1 MTKKQSTDKNG
12 ETETDGK
19 KKRSKLSLAPLILLL
34 LLLIF
39 ILFLLFY
46 LGGKPKDA
54 GAADST
60 RIADS
65 LRRINDPLYLD
76 SLRRA
81 DSVRLSDPKY
91 LDSLRTADSIR
102 RLSESRLSD
111 SLLRANSARLS
122 DPNYLDSLRRASS
135 TRLSD
140 PKYLDSLRRADSIR
154 TAEIKRSDSLHRADS
169 IRTAEAARLDSLRR
183 ADSIR
188 VAESKI
194 SDSSR
199 IADSLA
205 KLVSDSAAL
214 RAAACAR
221 DTVAPWVYADPS
233 GGLHR
238 RAVSVRLI
246 ANKVCRVEWSFDGVK
261 GWKVYDGKPIEI
273 SKPATIYYKASDDCG
288 KKMDV
293 RSKRYEFDMAA
304 SRCPA
309 GTELAKADGKEICV
323 DVYEWPNK
331 KGAVPQSYVSL
342 YQAMDSCFS
351 VRKRLC
357 SAEEWTA
364 ACGGPER
371 WKYAYGES
379 YEWNACAT
387 RDSMAQRSGSR
398 PECRGY
404 YGLFDM
410 SGNLAEWT
418 STPAPQDKSFN
429 NVMGGFWTSGNQ
441 SRCADA
447 RYSYYPQNRH
457 NPVGFRCCVDAPPAA
472 GGRR

>member
-1 MTKKQSTDKNG
+1 MTKKQSTDKTG

-54 GAADST
+54 GASDST

-65 LRRINDPLYLD
+65 LRRINDPLYSD
-76 SLRRA
+76 SLRIA

-91 LDSLRTADSIR
+91 LDSLRAADSIR
-102 RLSESRLSD
+102 RLFESRLSD
-111 SLLRANSARLS
+111 SLRRANSA
-122 DPNYLDSLRRASS
+122 
-135 TRLSD
+135 RLSD
-140 PKYLDSLRRADSIR
+140 PKYLDSLRRADSVR
-154 TAEIKRSDSLHRADS
+154 TAEIKRLDSLHRADS
-169 IRTAEAARLDSLRR
+169 IRTAEAERLDSLRR

-188 VAESKI
+188 AAESKI

-205 KLVSDSAAL
+205 KLVSDSASI

-221 DTVAPWVYADPS
+221 DTLAPWVYADPS

-238 RAVSVRLI
+238 QAVSVRLA
-246 ANKVCRVEWSFDGVK
+246 ANKACTVEWSFDGVK

-273 SKPATIYYKASDDCG
+273 SKPATIYYRASDDCG
-288 KKMDV
+288 KRMDV
-293 RSKRYEFDMAA
+293 RSKRYEFDIAA

-309 GTELAKADGKEICV
+309 GMEPVKAGDKEICV

-331 KGAVPQSYVSL
+331 KGVTPHSYVSL

-357 SAEEWTA
+357 SADEWTA

-371 WKYAYGES
+371 WKYTYGES
-379 YEWNACAT
+379 YEWNTCAT
-387 RDSMAQRSGSR
+387 RDSAAQKSGGR

-404 YGLFDM
+404 YGVFDM

-418 STPAPQDKSFN
+418 STPAPQDRSFN

-447 RYSYYPQNRH
+447 RYSYYPQNKH

>member
-1 MTKKQSTDKNG
+1 MAKKQYTDKS
-12 ETETDGK
+12 GK
-19 KKRSKLSLAPLILLL
+19 KDDKKRSRLSLVPLILLL

-39 ILFLLFY
+39 ILLLLFY
-46 LGGKPKDA
+46 LGDKSMDA
-54 GAADST
+54 GGAADSA
-60 RIADS
+60 RAGS
-65 LRRINDPLYLD
+65 LRRLNDPSYLD

-81 DSVRLSDPKY
+81 DSIRLSDPRY
-91 LDSLRTADSIR
+91 LDSLRIADSIR
-102 RLSESRLSD
+102 RLSDPKFLD
-111 SLLRANSARLS
+111 SLRRANSTRLS
-122 DPNYLDSLRRASS
+122 DPRYLDSLRRANS

-140 PKYLDSLRRADSIR
+140 PKYLDSLRRADSVR
-154 TAEIKRSDSLHRADS
+154 VAEIERLDSLHKADS
-169 IRTAEAARLDSLRR
+169 VRIAEAERLDSLRR

-199 IADSLA
+199 TADSLA
-205 KLVSDSAAL
+205 KFAADSAAR
-214 RAAACAR
+214 RAVACAR
-221 DTVAPWVYADPS
+221 DTVVPWVYADPS

-238 RAVSVRLI
+238 QAVSVKLV
-246 ANKVCRVEWSFDGVK
+246 ANKVCTVEWSFDGVK
-261 GWKVYDGKPIEI
+261 DWKVYGGKPIDI
-273 SKPATIYYKASDDCG
+273 SRPATIYYRAADDCG
-288 KKMDV
+288 KKMEV

-309 GTELAKADGKEICV
+309 GMELAKAGDREICV
-323 DVYEWPNK
+323 DIYEWPNK
-331 KGAVPQSYVSL
+331 KGALPTSYVSL

-357 SAEEWTA
+357 SAEEWTS
-364 ACGGPER
+364 ACSGPER
-371 WKYAYGES
+371 WRYTYGES

-387 RDSMAQRSGSR
+387 RDSSARKSGSR

-404 YGLFDM
+404 YGVFDM

-447 RYSYYPQNRH
+447 RYSYYPQNKH